1 MSVPARH
8 AKPSSLARYE
18 AMCRAIEAA
27 YKVDEVKDI
36 RDQAIALEVYARQAH
51 NTEAERKACEIR
63 LRAERKAGALSAKL
77 EKSAGGRPGKTRAT
91 RDRVSTKA
99 EQLHAAGVTPRQ
111 AKSWEKL
118 AAVPEKEFEMA
129 LEDQTA
135 KPTTNGI
142 IKANRRRRGRCA
154 RPGTTRTVPRV
165 AAKISGRAFR
175 SGRAELCPPRGDGR
189 KGRRGQREEIAP
201 GRSHEARL
209 RRCVGGV
216 VGNPQGE

>member
-142 IKANRRRRGRCA
+142 IKANATPTRDPVSIEALWLWGRLRDFQRDGLLNKTPQEIMA
-154 RPGTTRTVPRV
+154 TMTPAMRDEVHTLAPRV
-165 AAKISGRAFR
+165 AAWLKRI
-175 SGRAELCPPRGDGR
+175 
-189 KGRRGQREEIAP
+189 
-201 GRSHEARL
+201 
-209 RRCVGGV
+209 GV
-216 VGNPQGE
+216 L

>member
-142 IKANRRRRGRCA
+142 IKANATPTRDPVSIEALWLWGRLRDFQRDGLLNKTPLEIMA
-154 RPGTTRTVPRV
+154 TMTPAMRDEVHTLAPRV
-165 AAKISGRAFR
+165 AAWLKKIGA
-175 SGRAELCPPRGDGR
+175 L
-189 KGRRGQREEIAP
+189 
-201 GRSHEARL
+201 
-209 RRCVGGV
+209 
-216 VGNPQGE
+216 

>member
-142 IKANRRRRGRCA
+142 IKANATPTRDPVSIEALWLWGRL
-154 RPGTTRTVPRV
+154 RDFQRDGLLNKTPQEIMTTMTPTMRDEVHTLAPRV
-165 AAKISGRAFR
+165 AAWLKRIGA
-175 SGRAELCPPRGDGR
+175 L
-189 KGRRGQREEIAP
+189 
-201 GRSHEARL
+201 
-209 RRCVGGV
+209 
-216 VGNPQGE
+216 

>member
-1 MSVPARH
+1 MSVPARA
-8 AKPSSLARYE
+8 AKPSSLGRYD

-142 IKANRRRRGRCA
+142 IKANATPKRDPVSIEALWLWGRLRDFQRDGLLNKTPLEIMA
-154 RPGTTRTVPRV
+154 TMTPAMRDEVHTLAPRV
-165 AAKISGRAFR
+165 AAWLKRI
-175 SGRAELCPPRGDGR
+175 
-189 KGRRGQREEIAP
+189 
-201 GRSHEARL
+201 
-209 RRCVGGV
+209 GV
-216 VGNPQGE
+216 L

>member
-142 IKANRRRRGRCA
+142 IKANA
-154 RPGTTRTVPRV
+154 TPTRDPVS
-165 AAKISGRAFR
+165 I
-175 SGRAELCPPRGDGR
+175 
-189 KGRRGQREEIAP
+189 
-201 GRSHEARL
+201 EALWLWGRL
-209 RRCVGGV
+209 RDSNETGCSIKR
-216 VGNPQGE
+216 PRKSWRP

>member
-129 LEDQTA
+129 LEDPTT

-142 IKANRRRRGRCA
+142 IKANATPKRD
-154 RPGTTRTVPRV
+154 PVS
-165 AAKISGRAFR
+165 I
-175 SGRAELCPPRGDGR
+175 
-189 KGRRGQREEIAP
+189 
-201 GRSHEARL
+201 EALWLWGRL
-209 RRCVGGV
+209 RDFQRDGLL
-216 VGNPQGE
+216 NKTPQEIMATMTPAMRDEVHTLAPARRHG

>member
-1 MSVPARH
+1 
-8 AKPSSLARYE
+8 
-18 AMCRAIEAA
+18 MCRAIEAA

-142 IKANRRRRGRCA
+142 IKANATPTRDPVSIEALWLWGRLRDFQRDGLLNKTPQEIMA
-154 RPGTTRTVPRV
+154 TMTPAMRDEVHTLAPRV
-165 AAKISGRAFR
+165 AAWLKRIGA
-175 SGRAELCPPRGDGR
+175 L
-189 KGRRGQREEIAP
+189 
-201 GRSHEARL
+201 
-209 RRCVGGV
+209 
-216 VGNPQGE
+216 

>member
-1 MSVPARH
+1 MSVPARA
-8 AKPSSLARYE
+8 AKPSSLARYD

-142 IKANRRRRGRCA
+142 IKANATPTRDPVSIEALWLWGRLRDFQRDGLLNKTPQEIMA
-154 RPGTTRTVPRV
+154 TMTPAMRDEVHTLAPRV
-165 AAKISGRAFR
+165 AAWLKRI
-175 SGRAELCPPRGDGR
+175 
-189 KGRRGQREEIAP
+189 
-201 GRSHEARL
+201 
-209 RRCVGGV
+209 GV
-216 VGNPQGE
+216 L

>member
-27 YKVDEVKDI
+27 YMVDEVKDI

-142 IKANRRRRGRCA
+142 IKANATPTRDPVSIEALWLWGRLRDFQRDGLLNKTPQEIMA
-154 RPGTTRTVPRV
+154 TMTPAMRDEVHTLAPRV
-165 AAKISGRAFR
+165 AAWLKRI
-175 SGRAELCPPRGDGR
+175 
-189 KGRRGQREEIAP
+189 
-201 GRSHEARL
+201 
-209 RRCVGGV
+209 GV
-216 VGNPQGE
+216 L

>member
-142 IKANRRRRGRCA
+142 IKANATPKRDPVSIEALWLWVRLRDFQRDGLLNKTPQEIMATMTPAMRDEVHTLA
-154 RPGTTRTVPRV
+154 PRV
-165 AAKISGRAFR
+165 AAWLKRI
-175 SGRAELCPPRGDGR
+175 
-189 KGRRGQREEIAP
+189 
-201 GRSHEARL
+201 
-209 RRCVGGV
+209 GV
-216 VGNPQGE
+216 L